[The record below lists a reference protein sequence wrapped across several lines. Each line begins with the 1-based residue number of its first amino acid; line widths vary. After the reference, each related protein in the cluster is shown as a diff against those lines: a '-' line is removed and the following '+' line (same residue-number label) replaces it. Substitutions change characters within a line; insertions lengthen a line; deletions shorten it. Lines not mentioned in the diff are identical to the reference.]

1 MAKQTIGLG
10 SSANDGTGDS
20 LRVGGD
26 KINDNT
32 NEIYTA
38 IGDGTD
44 LKISVAGASSNQVL
58 QWSTSNNRFEP
69 TASAAAG
76 DISVDTTP
84 QLGGDLDV
92 QNHKIVSTSN
102 QNIEILPHG
111 TGRIKLDALTFP
123 NDAGTANYVLATDGS
138 SAMFW
143 KQVGSNITLS
153 NGSTTDNYVIGN
165 TLLFSAGSGLT
176 SSILDDTVK
185 YDIDNSIVVTLSD
198 NQTLSNKEYDNP
210 TFTGSSS
217 GTGIL
222 RQSTLGSFIA
232 QGATS
237 LAAFQSA
244 ASFGGAFGVDTTT
257 HKAYY
262 ASNSTW
268 NEILSSTSSID
279 VLADVDTTT
288 QAPTSGQALVWNV
301 GSSNWRPSTIT
312 TSVVSDTAPSLGGNL
327 DTAGNT
333 IQGTGKLALTGSG
346 SMARFDFTNT
356 ASLPVA
362 ASNAGGFAVTTSTN
376 RAYFATASGWI
387 SLLSENDGI
396 DKFSDVDTT
405 TSAPAFGQVLVW
417 TNVSGVGRWIPADY
431 TPAVRVSAQFN
442 VSNSGSTDYVFSGD
456 GFPTN
461 QNDPVL
467 YLKKAHTYQFVVNAS
482 GHPFQ
487 ILTASGGSLYSFGV
501 TNNATAVGTITF
513 TVPMNAP
520 STLYYQCSAHA
531 GMGNTI
537 NIA

>member
-1 MAKQTIGLG
+1 M
-10 SSANDGTGDS
+10 
-20 LRVGGD
+20 
-26 KINDNT
+26 
-32 NEIYTA
+32 
-38 IGDGTD
+38 
-44 LKISVAGASSNQVL
+44 
-58 QWSTSNNRFEP
+58 
-69 TASAAAG
+69 
-76 DISVDTTP
+76 
-84 QLGGDLDV
+84 
-92 QNHKIVSTSN
+92 
-102 QNIEILPHG
+102 
-111 TGRIKLDALTFP
+111 
-123 NDAGTANYVLATDGS
+123 
-138 SAMFW
+138 
-143 KQVGSNITLS
+143 
-153 NGSTTDNYVIGN
+153 
-165 TLLFSAGSGLT
+165 
-176 SSILDDTVK
+176 
-185 YDIDNSIVVTLSD
+185 
-198 NQTLSNKEYDNP
+198 
-210 TFTGSSS
+210 
-217 GTGIL
+217 
-222 RQSTLGSFIA
+222 
-232 QGATS
+232 
-237 LAAFQSA
+237 AAFQSA